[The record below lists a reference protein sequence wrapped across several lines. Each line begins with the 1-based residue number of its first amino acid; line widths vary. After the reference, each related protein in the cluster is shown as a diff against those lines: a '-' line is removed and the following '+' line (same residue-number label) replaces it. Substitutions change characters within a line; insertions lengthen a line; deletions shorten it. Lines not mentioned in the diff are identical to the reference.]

1 MFESLVTSFLTSQL
15 SGLITT
21 SQHGFMGGRSVCTN
35 LIEFV
40 NFCISKIENGAQID
54 VIYTA
59 IKKAFDTVNHTL
71 LLNKLYH
78 LGKFSALLAWTQS
91 YISDRKQFVRLSG

>member
-1 MFESLVTSFLTSQL
+1 MSAFGKLFESLVTCSFLTSQL

-54 VIYTA
+54 VIYKD
-59 IKKAFDTVNHTL
+59 IKKAFDTVNHSL
-71 LLNKLYH
+71 LLNKL
-78 LGKFSALLAWTQS
+78 FSSGHSFRSTGMDS
-91 YISDRKQFVRLSG
+91 ILS